1 MFWLGLSS
9 VEFVRYDR
17 QLGII
22 SEDGQL
28 KLKNSTVLIVGLG
41 GLGSVASIFLA
52 AAGVG
57 RMLLVDKDVVELSN
71 LNRQILYN
79 TNDIGKAKADLAKEK
94 LNKLNPYINIESF
107 RLRVEDEDFKDLVK
121 KSDIV
126 LDCLDN
132 WRSRFVLNKLCVE
145 HRKPLIH
152 AGVREFYGQLFTI
165 IPGETPCLN
174 CLLPKQPPE
183 EKIQVIGVTPGIL
196 GTLQATE
203 AIKYLIG
210 RGTSLKNLLLLVDLS
225 TMEFKKLKIQR
236 NPTCPT
242 CGTIKK

>member
-1 MFWLGLSS
+1 LGLSS

-242 CGTIKK
+242 CGIIKK

>member
-1 MFWLGLSS
+1 MGLSS
-9 VEFVRYDR
+9 GELVRYDR
-17 QLGII
+17 QLKII
-22 SEDGQL
+22 GEDGQL
-28 KLKNSTVLIVGLG
+28 KLKSSTALIVGLG
-41 GLGSVASIFLA
+41 GLGSVASLFLA
-52 AAGVG
+52 AVGVG
-57 RMLLVDKDVVELSN
+57 RMLLVDRDFVELSN

-79 TNDIGKAKADLAKEK
+79 TKDIGRAKADVAKEK
-94 LNKLNPYINIESF
+94 LSILNPNIDIESY
-107 RLRVEDEDFKDLVK
+107 RLRVEDEGFKELIK
-121 KSDIV
+121 EADIV

-152 AGVREFYGQLFTI
+152 AGVREFYGQLLTI

-183 EKIQVIGVTPGIL
+183 ERVLVIGVTPGIL

-203 AIKYLIG
+203 AIKFITGKGELLRNI
-210 RGTSLKNLLLLVDLS
+210 LLLIDLS
-225 TMEFKKLKIQR
+225 TMEFRKLKIQR

-242 CGTIKK
+242 CGAIKK